1 MIGSSRGT
9 ALDIGIGFSPEIPVG
24 SGCKK
29 MKLNLKEITQCEKF
43 VMIKFEKD
51 RPLTKA
57 LSDVCRADKV
67 GPAGKRFPF
76 DLKTALAARTAS
88 VTWRGTV
95 CAEGGPGATGSG
107 ASATMRAPEGRAPR
121 R

>member
-1 MIGSSRGT
+1 
-9 ALDIGIGFSPEIPVG
+9 
-24 SGCKK
+24 
-29 MKLNLKEITQCEKF
+29 
-43 VMIKFEKD
+43 MIKFEKD

-88 VTWRGTV
+88 STSTSKSLKAFWPTTV
-95 CAEGGPGATGSG
+95 DVKNTNRSK
-107 ASATMRAPEGRAPR
+107 TIFNDVIVMQ
-121 R
+121 